1 MMLKNKNLEYRSD
14 SIRSNG
20 ALGVL
25 LGALLI
31 VCVAPS
37 HAADT
42 LQQAREK
49 AEVRAI
55 FQVLLAKFSPGD
67 GWKYELSCVFSTSW
81 PKSGDAAKQPRPL
94 ISVRD
99 ALDPDRKR
107 PELFCDLRDRNRTAR
122 AMASKPGRPEA
133 FVKTATTTF
142 GYPVLSDDLS
152 SAKVDHEGWNDLW
165 TADGQGDFVASG
177 RTILLEK
184 KNGRWRIKK
193 MVDSWTAN

>member
-1 MMLKNKNLEYRSD
+1 MNRCF
-14 SIRSNG
+14 R
-20 ALGVL
+20 AAL

-31 VCVAPS
+31 VCVSPS

-55 FQVLLAKFSPGD
+55 FQVLLSEFAPGD
-67 GWKYELSCVFSTSW
+67 GWKYDLSCVFSMSW
-81 PKSGDAAKQPRPL
+81 PKSGHGAKQPRPL
-94 ISVRD
+94 LSVRD

-107 PELFCDLRDRNRTAR
+107 PELFCDLRDRDRTAQ
-122 AMASKPGRPEA
+122 AMASRPGRPDA

-142 GYPVLSDDLS
+142 DYPVFSKDMS
-152 SAKVDHEGWNDLW
+152 SAKVDHQGWNDLW
-165 TADGQGDFVASG
+165 TADGQGDFAASG

-184 KNGRWRIKK
+184 KNGGWRIKQ
-193 MVDSWTAN
+193 MTDAWTAN